1 MKTKGKAWHLVVTV
15 LLILAFVYTAF
26 FGVSAKYG
34 DVTTTYIKG
43 AKDIRFGVDIKG
55 GVNVTFVPS
64 EDYDATEEQLEAAQ
78 LVIENRLV
86 ALNVTDYELYVDP
99 SSDSL
104 ILEFPW
110 QSGETDFDPE
120 AAIEEIG
127 TTAYLTFREGSSA
140 DGDLILDGSMIESAA
155 AQYGPVTSGGASEYY
170 VSLKFTDEGAKAFG
184 EATTRLAASNG
195 TISIWLDDEN
205 VSTATVNAAITDGE
219 AIITSSASNP
229 FTQDAV
235 VKMARQINS
244 GALPFALKVDSYS
257 TVSPSLGEN
266 SLSAMVLAGVI
277 AFALIVVFMTVLYR
291 LPGFLACIALA
302 GQVAATLAFV
312 SGYFS
317 VFESFTLTLPGIA
330 GIILAIGMGV
340 DANVI
345 TAERIKEELKNGKS
359 LDGALKS
366 GFARGLTPIIDG
378 NVTIVI
384 VAIVLMGAFG
394 PSDGLFAK
402 ALHFVFFAFGPSTA
416 GTIYAFGYTLL
427 TGVLLNFVFGVFAT
441 RVMIRG
447 AASIK
452 ALRNPWLYGAAKLG
466 KDETEKKQINF
477 VGLRKKFLV
486 FSSCLM
492 AAIVLCAV
500 VFGVHLD
507 TEFTGGAMITLSYD
521 GSFEMAQVQ
530 QTASDAL
537 ENTGLTPIID
547 GNVTIVIVAIVLMGA
562 FGPSDGLFAKAL
574 HFVFFAFGPSTAG
587 TIYAFGYTLLT
598 GVLLNF
604 VFGVFATRVMIRGAA
619 SIKALRNPWL
629 YGAVKPG
636 KEVKEKKP
644 IDFVGLRKR
653 FLTISTCLMAAI
665 ILCAAVFGV
674 RLDTEFTGGAM
685 ITLSY
690 QGEISTSE
698 VQKTASTALENNGLT
713 LQTGE
718 NVATGE
724 QTLKIS
730 MPGNETVTTDQV
742 ENLLTS
748 LNEQYPDNA
757 FAQLSLSNV
766 SAAMGTKFLQKSLVA
781 VVFSLLL
788 ILLYIGF
795 RFKKIGGL
803 TGGLMAVLALLN
815 DLMVVFGTFVLL
827 RTPLDGNFIAAM
839 LTILGYS
846 INDTVVVYDRIRE
859 NRALMGKKTPFEEL
873 VNHSVNQSA
882 RRTIITTVTTVM
894 ALGVMCVVS
903 KLYGLDSIFTFAF
916 PLMMGMLSGV
926 YTSLC
931 VSTSAWV
938 LWNDRKSK
946 KAETKKA

>member
-1 MKTKGKAWHLVVTV
+1 MKTKGKAWQLVLSVV
-15 LLILAFVYTAF
+15 LIAAFVYTAF
-26 FGVSAKYG
+26 FGVAVKYG
-34 DVTTTYIKG
+34 DVTTTYLKG

-64 EDYDATEEQLEAAQ
+64 DGYDATDEQLAAAQ

-86 ALNVTDYELYVDP
+86 ALNITDYELYVDTNA
-99 SSDSL
+99 DSL

-120 AAIEEIG
+120 AAIQEIG

-140 DGDLILDGSMIESAA
+140 DGELILDGSEVQSAA
-155 AQYGPVTSGGASEYY
+155 AQYGPVSGSSSEYY
-170 VSLKFTDEGAKAFG
+170 VALTFTDEGAKAFG
-184 EATTRLAASNG
+184 DATTKLYQSGG

-205 VSTATVNAAITDGE
+205 VSTATVNAAITDGK
-219 AIITSSASNP
+219 AIITSSASDP

-244 GALPFALKVDSYS
+244 GSLPFALSVDSYS
-257 TVSPSLGEN
+257 TISPSLGEN
-266 SLSAMVLAGVI
+266 SLAAMVLAGLI
-277 AFALIVVFMTVLYR
+277 AFALIVVLMTALYR

-312 SGYFS
+312 SGYFP

-345 TAERIKEELKNGKS
+345 TAERIKEELRSGKS

-452 ALRNPWLYGAAKLG
+452 TLRNPWLYGADKKAPA
-466 KDETEKKQINF
+466 EKKPVDF
-477 VGLRKKFLV
+477 VALRKRFLTV
-486 FSSCLM
+486 SSCLM

-500 VFGVHLD
+500 
-507 TEFTGGAMITLSYD
+507 
-521 GSFEMAQVQ
+521 
-530 QTASDAL
+530 
-537 ENTGLTPIID
+537 
-547 GNVTIVIVAIVLMGA
+547 
-562 FGPSDGLFAKAL
+562 
-574 HFVFFAFGPSTAG
+574 
-587 TIYAFGYTLLT
+587 
-598 GVLLNF
+598 
-604 VFGVFATRVMIRGAA
+604 
-619 SIKALRNPWL
+619 
-629 YGAVKPG
+629 
-636 KEVKEKKP
+636 
-644 IDFVGLRKR
+644 
-653 FLTISTCLMAAI
+653 
-665 ILCAAVFGV
+665 VFGV

-685 ITLSY
+685 ITLRYEDSFAL
-690 QGEISTSE
+690 SD
-698 VQKTASTALENNGLT
+698 VQATAAEALGSKDLT

-730 MPGNETVTTDQV
+730 MPGTETVTTDEVQT
-742 ENLLTS
+742 LLDS
-748 LNEQYPDNA
+748 LNEQYPENA

-781 VVFSLLL
+781 VVFALAV
-788 ILLYIGF
+788 ILLYIAL
-795 RFKKIGGL
+795 RFKNIGGL
-803 TGGLMAVLALLN
+803 TGGMMAVLALLN

-859 NRALMGKKTPFEEL
+859 NRSLMGKKATFEEL
-873 VNHSVNQSA
+873 VNQSVNQSA

-894 ALGVMCVVS
+894 ALAVMCIIS

-938 LWNDRKSK
+938 LWTERKQK
-946 KAETKKA
+946 KD

>member
-1 MKTKGKAWHLVVTV
+1 MKTKGKAWHLIATV
-15 LLILAFVYTAF
+15 LLIVVFVYTAF
-26 FGVSAKYG
+26 FGVYAKYG
-34 DVTTTYIKG
+34 DTTTTYIKG

-64 EDYDATEEQLEAAQ
+64 DGYDATEEQLEAAQ

-86 ALNVTDYELYVDP
+86 ALNVTDYELYVDNN
-99 SSDSL
+99 SDSL

-120 AAIEEIG
+120 AAIDEIG

-140 DGDLILDGSMIESAA
+140 DGELILDGSMIESAA
-155 AQYGPVTSGGASEYY
+155 AQYGPVSNGGASEYF
-170 VSLKFTDEGAKAFG
+170 VSLKFTDDGAKAFG
-184 EATTRLAASNG
+184 DATTKLAASGG

-205 VSTATVNAAITDGE
+205 VSTATVNTAITDGS

-229 FTQDAV
+229 FTQEQV

-244 GALPFALKVDSYS
+244 GALPFALTVDSYS

-266 SLSAMVLAGVI
+266 SLSAMVLAGLI
-277 AFALIVVFMTVLYR
+277 AFALIVVFMTMLYR

-312 SGYFS
+312 SGYFP
-317 VFESFTLTLPGIA
+317 VFESFTMTLPGIA

-366 GFARGLTPIIDG
+366 GFARGLTPIVDG
-378 NVTIVI
+378 NV
-384 VAIVLMGAFG
+384 MGAFG
-394 PSDGLFAK
+394 PSDGMFAK

-452 ALRNPWLYGAAKLG
+452 ALRNPWLYGAEKPG
-466 KDETEKKQINF
+466 KEKAEKKPIDF
-477 VGLRKKFLV
+477 VGLRKRFLTI
-486 FSSCLM
+486 SSCLM

-500 VFGVHLD
+500 VLGVHLD
-507 TEFTGGAMITLSYD
+507 TEFTGGAMITLSYE
-521 GSFEMAQVQ
+521 GSFTMSDVQ
-530 QTASDAL
+530 
-537 ENTGLTPIID
+537 
-547 GNVTIVIVAIVLMGA
+547 
-562 FGPSDGLFAKAL
+562 K
-574 HFVFFAFGPSTAG
+574 
-587 TIYAFGYTLLT
+587 
-598 GVLLNF
+598 
-604 VFGVFATRVMIRGAA
+604 AA
-619 SIKALRNPWL
+619 S
-629 YGAVKPG
+629 
-636 KEVKEKKP
+636 
-644 IDFVGLRKR
+644 
-653 FLTISTCLMAAI
+653 S
-665 ILCAAVFGV
+665 
-674 RLDTEFTGGAM
+674 
-685 ITLSY
+685 
-690 QGEISTSE
+690 
-698 VQKTASTALENNGLT
+698 ALENNGLT

-718 NVATGE
+718 NVATGD

-730 MPGNETVTTDQV
+730 MPGTETVTTEQV
-742 ENLLTS
+742 AKLLDS
-748 LNEQYPDNA
+748 LNESCPDNN
-757 FAQLSLSNV
+757 FEQLSLSNV

-781 VVFSLLL
+781 VVFALVL
-788 ILLYIGF
+788 ILLYIAL
-795 RFKKIGGL
+795 RFKNIGGL
-803 TGGLMAVLALLN
+803 TGGMMAVLALVN

-827 RTPLDGNFIAAM
+827 RTALDGNFIAAM

-859 NRALMGKKTPFEEL
+859 NRTLMGKKASFEEL

-882 RRTIITTVTTVM
+882 RRTLITTITTVM
-894 ALGVMCVVS
+894 ALGVMCIVA

-916 PLMMGMLSGV
+916 PLMMGMISGV

-938 LWNDRKSK
+938 LWSERKPK
-946 KAETKKA
+946 TKA

>member
-1 MKTKGKAWHLVVTV
+1 MKTKGKAWHLIATV
-15 LLILAFVYTAF
+15 LLIVVFVYTAF
-26 FGVSAKYG
+26 FGVYAKYG
-34 DVTTTYIKG
+34 DTTTTYIKG

-64 EDYDATEEQLEAAQ
+64 DGYDATEEQLEAAQ

-86 ALNVTDYELYVDP
+86 ALNVTDYELYVDNN
-99 SSDSL
+99 SDSL

-120 AAIEEIG
+120 AAIDEIG

-140 DGDLILDGSMIESAA
+140 DGELILDGSMIESAA
-155 AQYGPVTSGGASEYY
+155 AQYGPVSNGGASEYF
-170 VSLKFTDEGAKAFG
+170 VSLKFTDDGAKAFG
-184 EATTRLAASNG
+184 DATTKLAASGG

-205 VSTATVNAAITDGE
+205 VSTATVNTAITDGS

-229 FTQDAV
+229 FTQEQV
-235 VKMARQINS
+235 VKMARHINS
-244 GALPFALKVDSYS
+244 GALPFALTVDSYS

-266 SLSAMVLAGVI
+266 SLSAMVLAGLI
-277 AFALIVVFMTVLYR
+277 AFALIVVFMTMLYR

-312 SGYFS
+312 SGYFP
-317 VFESFTLTLPGIA
+317 VFESFTMTLPGIA

-366 GFARGLTPIIDG
+366 GFARGLTPIVDG

-394 PSDGLFAK
+394 PSDGMFAK

-452 ALRNPWLYGAAKLG
+452 ALRNPWLYGAEKPG
-466 KDETEKKQINF
+466 KEKAEKKPIDF
-477 VGLRKKFLV
+477 VGLRKRFLTI
-486 FSSCLM
+486 SSCLM

-500 VFGVHLD
+500 VLGVHLD
-507 TEFTGGAMITLSYD
+507 TEFTGGAMITLSYE
-521 GSFEMAQVQ
+521 GSFTM
-530 QTASDAL
+530 SD
-537 ENTGLTPIID
+537 
-547 GNVTIVIVAIVLMGA
+547 
-562 FGPSDGLFAKAL
+562 
-574 HFVFFAFGPSTAG
+574 
-587 TIYAFGYTLLT
+587 
-598 GVLLNF
+598 
-604 VFGVFATRVMIRGAA
+604 
-619 SIKALRNPWL
+619 
-629 YGAVKPG
+629 
-636 KEVKEKKP
+636 
-644 IDFVGLRKR
+644 
-653 FLTISTCLMAAI
+653 
-665 ILCAAVFGV
+665 
-674 RLDTEFTGGAM
+674 
-685 ITLSY
+685 
-690 QGEISTSE
+690 
-698 VQKTASTALENNGLT
+698 VQKVASSALENNGLT

-718 NVATGE
+718 NVATGD

-730 MPGNETVTTDQV
+730 MPGTETVTTEQV
-742 ENLLTS
+742 AKLLDS
-748 LNEQYPDNA
+748 LNESCPDNN
-757 FAQLSLSNV
+757 FEQLSLSNV

-781 VVFSLLL
+781 VVFALVL
-788 ILLYIGF
+788 ILLYIAL
-795 RFKKIGGL
+795 RFKNIGGL
-803 TGGLMAVLALLN
+803 TGGMMAVLALVN

-827 RTPLDGNFIAAM
+827 RTALDGNFIAVM

-859 NRALMGKKTPFEEL
+859 NRTLMGKKASFEEL

-882 RRTIITTVTTVM
+882 RRTLITTITTVM
-894 ALGVMCVVS
+894 ALGVMCIVA

-916 PLMMGMLSGV
+916 PLMMGMISGV

-938 LWNDRKSK
+938 LWSERKPK
-946 KAETKKA
+946 TKA

>member
-1 MKTKGKAWHLVVTV
+1 MKTKGKAWQLIVTV
-15 LLILAFVYTAF
+15 LLIAAFVYTAF
-26 FGVSAKYG
+26 FGVAVKYG
-34 DVTTTYIKG
+34 DVTTSYLKG

-64 EDYDATEEQLEAAQ
+64 DDYDATDDQLEAAQ

-86 ALNVTDYELYVDP
+86 ALNVTDYELYVDNN
-99 SSDSL
+99 SDSL

-110 QSGETDFDPE
+110 QSGETNFDPE

-140 DGDLILDGSMIESAA
+140 DGELILDGSMVESAA
-155 AQYGPVTSGGASEYY
+155 AQYGPVSGSSSEYY
-170 VSLKFTDEGAKAFG
+170 VALKFTDEGAKAFG
-184 EATTRLAASNG
+184 DATTKLYQSGG

-205 VSTATVNAAITDGE
+205 VSTASVNAAITDGQ

-229 FTQDAV
+229 FTQEDV

-244 GALPFALKVDSYS
+244 GSLPFALTVDSYS

-266 SLSAMVLAGVI
+266 SLSAMVLAGLI
-277 AFALIVVFMTVLYR
+277 AFALIVVLMTALYR

-312 SGYFS
+312 SGYFP

-345 TAERIKEELKNGKS
+345 TAERIKEELRSGKS

-452 ALRNPWLYGAAKLG
+452 ALRNPWLYGADKNAPA
-466 KDETEKKQINF
+466 EKKPINF
-477 VGLRKKFLV
+477 VSLRKRFLTI
-486 FSSCLM
+486 SACLM

-500 VFGVHLD
+500 VL
-507 TEFTGGAMITLSYD
+507 
-521 GSFEMAQVQ
+521 
-530 QTASDAL
+530 
-537 ENTGLTPIID
+537 
-547 GNVTIVIVAIVLMGA
+547 
-562 FGPSDGLFAKAL
+562 
-574 HFVFFAFGPSTAG
+574 
-587 TIYAFGYTLLT
+587 
-598 GVLLNF
+598 
-604 VFGVFATRVMIRGAA
+604 
-619 SIKALRNPWL
+619 
-629 YGAVKPG
+629 
-636 KEVKEKKP
+636 
-644 IDFVGLRKR
+644 
-653 FLTISTCLMAAI
+653 
-665 ILCAAVFGV
+665 GV

-690 QGEISTSE
+690 EDSFDLSA
-698 VQKTASTALENNGLT
+698 VQKTASAALGSKDLT

-730 MPGNETVTTDQV
+730 MPGTETVTTDEVQ
-742 ENLLTS
+742 NLLDS

-781 VVFSLLL
+781 VVFALVL
-788 ILLYIGF
+788 ILLYIAF

-803 TGGLMAVLALLN
+803 TGGMMAVLALLN

>member
-1 MKTKGKAWHLVVTV
+1 MKTKGKAWQLIVTV
-15 LLILAFVYTAF
+15 LLIAAFVYTAF
-26 FGVSAKYG
+26 FGVAVKYG
-34 DVTTTYIKG
+34 DVTTPYLKG

-64 EDYDATEEQLEAAQ
+64 DDYDATDDQLEAAQ

-86 ALNVTDYELYVDP
+86 ALNVTDYELYVDNN
-99 SSDSL
+99 SDSL

-110 QSGETDFDPE
+110 QSGETNFDPE

-140 DGDLILDGSMIESAA
+140 DGELILDGSMVESAA
-155 AQYGPVTSGGASEYY
+155 AQYGPVSGSSSEYY
-170 VSLKFTDEGAKAFG
+170 VALKFTDEGAKAFG
-184 EATTRLAASNG
+184 DATTKLYQSGG

-205 VSTATVNAAITDGE
+205 VSTASVNAAITDGQ

-229 FTQDAV
+229 FTQEDV

-244 GALPFALKVDSYS
+244 GSLPFALTVDSYS

-266 SLSAMVLAGVI
+266 SLSAMVLAGLI
-277 AFALIVVFMTVLYR
+277 AFALIVVLMTALYR

-312 SGYFS
+312 SGYFP

-345 TAERIKEELKNGKS
+345 TAERIKEELRSGKS

-452 ALRNPWLYGAAKLG
+452 ALRSPWLYGADKNAPA
-466 KDETEKKQINF
+466 EKKPINF
-477 VGLRKKFLV
+477 VSLRKRFLTI
-486 FSSCLM
+486 SACLM

-500 VFGVHLD
+500 VL
-507 TEFTGGAMITLSYD
+507 
-521 GSFEMAQVQ
+521 
-530 QTASDAL
+530 
-537 ENTGLTPIID
+537 
-547 GNVTIVIVAIVLMGA
+547 
-562 FGPSDGLFAKAL
+562 
-574 HFVFFAFGPSTAG
+574 
-587 TIYAFGYTLLT
+587 
-598 GVLLNF
+598 
-604 VFGVFATRVMIRGAA
+604 
-619 SIKALRNPWL
+619 
-629 YGAVKPG
+629 
-636 KEVKEKKP
+636 
-644 IDFVGLRKR
+644 
-653 FLTISTCLMAAI
+653 
-665 ILCAAVFGV
+665 GV

-690 QGEISTSE
+690 EDSFDLSA
-698 VQKTASTALENNGLT
+698 VQKTASAALGSKDLT

-730 MPGNETVTTDQV
+730 MPGTETVTTDEVQ
-742 ENLLTS
+742 NLLDS
-748 LNEQYPDNA
+748 LNEQYPGNA

-781 VVFSLLL
+781 VVFALVL
-788 ILLYIGF
+788 ILLYIAF
-795 RFKKIGGL
+795 RFQKIGGL
-803 TGGLMAVLALLN
+803 TGGMMAVLALLN

-846 INDTVVVYDRIRE
+846 INDTVVIYDHIRE
-859 NRALMGKKTPFEEL
+859 NTGLYGKKMSLPEL
-873 VNHSVNQSA
+873 VNLSINQSFG
-882 RRTIITTVTTVM
+882 RSMMTSITTCI
-894 ALGVMCVVS
+894 ALAIVCVVS
-903 KLYGLDSIFTFAF
+903 IIFKLDSIFTFAV
-916 PLMMGMLSGV
+916 PLLFGMVSGV
-926 YTSLC
+926 YSTMCIATQLW
-931 VSTSAWV
+931 VSYKT
-938 LWNDRKSK
+938 RKAAPAPK
-946 KAETKKA
+946 KA

>member
-1 MKTKGKAWHLVVTV
+1 MKTKGKAWHLIATV
-15 LLILAFVYTAF
+15 LLIVVFVYTAF
-26 FGVSAKYG
+26 FGVYAKYG
-34 DVTTTYIKG
+34 DTTTTYIKG

-64 EDYDATEEQLEAAQ
+64 DGYDATEEQLEAAQ

-86 ALNVTDYELYVDP
+86 ALNVTDYELYVDNN
-99 SSDSL
+99 SDSL

-120 AAIEEIG
+120 AAIDEIG

-140 DGDLILDGSMIESAA
+140 DGELILDGSMIESAA
-155 AQYGPVTSGGASEYY
+155 AQYGPVSNGGASEYF
-170 VSLKFTDEGAKAFG
+170 VSLKFTDDGAKAFG
-184 EATTRLAASNG
+184 DATTKLAASGG

-205 VSTATVNAAITDGE
+205 VSTATVNTAITDGS

-229 FTQDAV
+229 FTQEQV

-244 GALPFALKVDSYS
+244 GALPFALTVDSYS

-266 SLSAMVLAGVI
+266 SLSAMVLAGLI
-277 AFALIVVFMTVLYR
+277 AFALIVVFMTMLYR

-312 SGYFS
+312 SGYFP
-317 VFESFTLTLPGIA
+317 VFESFTMTLPGIA

-366 GFARGLTPIIDG
+366 GFARGLTPIVDG

-394 PSDGLFAK
+394 PSDGMFAK

-452 ALRNPWLYGAAKLG
+452 ALRNPWLYGAEKPG
-466 KDETEKKQINF
+466 KEKAEKKPIDF
-477 VGLRKKFLV
+477 VGLRKRFLTI
-486 FSSCLM
+486 SSCLM

-500 VFGVHLD
+500 VLGVHLD
-507 TEFTGGAMITLSYD
+507 TEFTGGAMITLSYE
-521 GSFEMAQVQ
+521 GSFTM
-530 QTASDAL
+530 SD
-537 ENTGLTPIID
+537 
-547 GNVTIVIVAIVLMGA
+547 
-562 FGPSDGLFAKAL
+562 
-574 HFVFFAFGPSTAG
+574 
-587 TIYAFGYTLLT
+587 
-598 GVLLNF
+598 
-604 VFGVFATRVMIRGAA
+604 
-619 SIKALRNPWL
+619 
-629 YGAVKPG
+629 
-636 KEVKEKKP
+636 
-644 IDFVGLRKR
+644 
-653 FLTISTCLMAAI
+653 
-665 ILCAAVFGV
+665 
-674 RLDTEFTGGAM
+674 
-685 ITLSY
+685 
-690 QGEISTSE
+690 
-698 VQKTASTALENNGLT
+698 VQKVASSALENNGLT

-718 NVATGE
+718 NVATGVH
-724 QTLKIS
+724 TLKIS
-730 MPGNETVTTDQV
+730 MPGTETVTTEQV
-742 ENLLTS
+742 AKLLDS
-748 LNEQYPDNA
+748 LNESCPDNN
-757 FAQLSLSNV
+757 FEQLSLSNV

-781 VVFSLLL
+781 VVFALVL
-788 ILLYIGF
+788 ILLYIAL
-795 RFKKIGGL
+795 RFKNIGGL
-803 TGGLMAVLALLN
+803 TGGMMAVLALVN

-827 RTPLDGNFIAAM
+827 RTALDGNFIAAM

-859 NRALMGKKTPFEEL
+859 NRTLMGKKASFEEL

-882 RRTIITTVTTVM
+882 RRTLITTITTVM
-894 ALGVMCVVS
+894 ALGVMCIVA

-916 PLMMGMLSGV
+916 PLMMGMISGV

-938 LWNDRKSK
+938 LWSERKPK
-946 KAETKKA
+946 TKA

>member
-120 AAIEEIG
+120 SAIQEIG

-312 SGYFS
+312 SGYFP

-466 KDETEKKQINF
+466 KDETEKKQVNF

-537 ENTGLTPIID
+537 ENTGLT
-547 GNVTIVIVAIVLMGA
+547 
-562 FGPSDGLFAKAL
+562 
-574 HFVFFAFGPSTAG
+574 
-587 TIYAFGYTLLT
+587 
-598 GVLLNF
+598 
-604 VFGVFATRVMIRGAA
+604 
-619 SIKALRNPWL
+619 
-629 YGAVKPG
+629 
-636 KEVKEKKP
+636 
-644 IDFVGLRKR
+644 
-653 FLTISTCLMAAI
+653 
-665 ILCAAVFGV
+665 
-674 RLDTEFTGGAM
+674 
-685 ITLSY
+685 
-690 QGEISTSE
+690 
-698 VQKTASTALENNGLT
+698 

-718 NVATGE
+718 NVATGD

-730 MPGNETVTTDQV
+730 MPGTETVTVTTDQV
-742 ENLLTS
+742 EALLDS
-748 LNEQYPDNA
+748 LNETYPDNN

-781 VVFSLLL
+781 VVFALVL
-788 ILLYIGF
+788 ILVYIAL
-795 RFKKIGGL
+795 RFKNIGGL
-803 TGGLMAVLALLN
+803 TGGMMAVLALVN

-859 NRALMGKKTPFEEL
+859 NRALMGKKASFEEL
-873 VNHSVNQSA
+873 VNRSVNQSA
-882 RRTIITTVTTVM
+882 RRTLITTITTVM
-894 ALGVMCVVS
+894 ALGVLCIVA

-916 PLMMGMLSGV
+916 PLMMGMISGV

-931 VSTSAWV
+931 VSTSAWM
-938 LWNDRKSK
+938 LWSERSPKSGK
-946 KAETKKA
+946 KA

>member
-1 MKTKGKAWHLVVTV
+1 MKTKGKAWQLVLSVV
-15 LLILAFVYTAF
+15 LIAAFVYTAF
-26 FGVSAKYG
+26 FGVAVKYG
-34 DVTTTYIKG
+34 DVTTTYLKG

-64 EDYDATEEQLEAAQ
+64 DGYDATDEQLAAAQ

-86 ALNVTDYELYVDP
+86 ALNITDYELYVDTNA
-99 SSDSL
+99 DSL

-120 AAIEEIG
+120 AAIQEIG

-140 DGDLILDGSMIESAA
+140 DGELILDGSEVQSAA
-155 AQYGPVTSGGASEYY
+155 AQYGPVSGSSSEYY
-170 VSLKFTDEGAKAFG
+170 VALTFTDEGAKAFG
-184 EATTRLAASNG
+184 DATTKLYQSGG

-205 VSTATVNAAITDGE
+205 VSTATVNAAITDGK
-219 AIITSSASNP
+219 AIITSSASDP

-244 GALPFALKVDSYS
+244 GSLPFALSVDSYS
-257 TVSPSLGEN
+257 TISPSLGEN
-266 SLSAMVLAGVI
+266 SLAAMVLAGLI
-277 AFALIVVFMTVLYR
+277 AFALIVVLMTALYR

-312 SGYFS
+312 SGYFP

-345 TAERIKEELKNGKS
+345 TAERIKEELRSGKS

-447 AASIK
+447 AASIQ
-452 ALRNPWLYGAAKLG
+452 ALRSPWLYGADKKAPA
-466 KDETEKKQINF
+466 EKKPVDF
-477 VGLRKKFLV
+477 VSLRKRFLTV
-486 FSSCLM
+486 SSCLM

-500 VFGVHLD
+500 
-507 TEFTGGAMITLSYD
+507 
-521 GSFEMAQVQ
+521 
-530 QTASDAL
+530 
-537 ENTGLTPIID
+537 
-547 GNVTIVIVAIVLMGA
+547 
-562 FGPSDGLFAKAL
+562 
-574 HFVFFAFGPSTAG
+574 
-587 TIYAFGYTLLT
+587 
-598 GVLLNF
+598 
-604 VFGVFATRVMIRGAA
+604 
-619 SIKALRNPWL
+619 
-629 YGAVKPG
+629 
-636 KEVKEKKP
+636 
-644 IDFVGLRKR
+644 
-653 FLTISTCLMAAI
+653 
-665 ILCAAVFGV
+665 VFGV

-685 ITLSY
+685 ITLRYEDSFAL
-690 QGEISTSE
+690 SD
-698 VQKTASTALENNGLT
+698 VQATAAEALGSKDLT

-730 MPGNETVTTDQV
+730 LPGTETVTTDEVQT
-742 ENLLTS
+742 LLDS
-748 LNEQYPDNA
+748 LNEQYPENA

-781 VVFSLLL
+781 VVFALAI
-788 ILLYIGF
+788 ILLYIAL
-795 RFKKIGGL
+795 RFKNIGGL
-803 TGGLMAVLALLN
+803 TGGMMAVLALLN

-859 NRALMGKKTPFEEL
+859 NRSLMGKKATFEEL
-873 VNHSVNQSA
+873 VNQSVNQSA

-894 ALGVMCVVS
+894 ALAVMCIIS

-938 LWNDRKSK
+938 LWTERKQK
-946 KAETKKA
+946 KD

>member
-120 AAIEEIG
+120 SAIEEIG

-312 SGYFS
+312 SGYFP

-537 ENTGLTPIID
+537 ENTGLT
-547 GNVTIVIVAIVLMGA
+547 
-562 FGPSDGLFAKAL
+562 
-574 HFVFFAFGPSTAG
+574 
-587 TIYAFGYTLLT
+587 
-598 GVLLNF
+598 
-604 VFGVFATRVMIRGAA
+604 
-619 SIKALRNPWL
+619 
-629 YGAVKPG
+629 
-636 KEVKEKKP
+636 
-644 IDFVGLRKR
+644 
-653 FLTISTCLMAAI
+653 
-665 ILCAAVFGV
+665 
-674 RLDTEFTGGAM
+674 
-685 ITLSY
+685 
-690 QGEISTSE
+690 
-698 VQKTASTALENNGLT
+698 

-718 NVATGE
+718 NVATGD

-730 MPGNETVTTDQV
+730 MPGTETVTTDQV
-742 ENLLTS
+742 EALLDS
-748 LNEQYPDNA
+748 LNETYPDNN

-781 VVFSLLL
+781 VVFALVL
-788 ILLYIGF
+788 ILLYIAL
-795 RFKKIGGL
+795 RFKNIGGL
-803 TGGLMAVLALLN
+803 TGGMMAVLALVN

-859 NRALMGKKTPFEEL
+859 NRTLMGKKASFEEL
-873 VNHSVNQSA
+873 VNRSVNQSA
-882 RRTIITTVTTVM
+882 RRTLITTITTVM
-894 ALGVMCVVS
+894 ALGVMCVVA

-916 PLMMGMLSGV
+916 PLMMGMISGV

-938 LWNDRKSK
+938 LWSERKPK
-946 KAETKKA
+946 TKA

>member
-1 MKTKGKAWHLVVTV
+1 MKTKGKAWHLIATV
-15 LLILAFVYTAF
+15 LLIVVFVYTAF
-26 FGVSAKYG
+26 FGVYAKYG
-34 DVTTTYIKG
+34 DTTTTYIKG

-64 EDYDATEEQLEAAQ
+64 DGYDATEEQLEAAQ

-86 ALNVTDYELYVDP
+86 ALNVTDYELYVDNN
-99 SSDSL
+99 SDSL

-120 AAIEEIG
+120 AAIDEIG
-127 TTAYLTFREGSSA
+127 TTAYLTFRGGSSA
-140 DGDLILDGSMIESAA
+140 DGELILDGSMIESAA
-155 AQYGPVTSGGASEYY
+155 AQYGPVSNGGASEYF
-170 VSLKFTDEGAKAFG
+170 VSLKFTDDGAKAFG
-184 EATTRLAASNG
+184 DATTKLAASGG

-205 VSTATVNAAITDGE
+205 VSTATVNTAITDGS

-229 FTQDAV
+229 FTQEQV

-244 GALPFALKVDSYS
+244 GALPFALTVDSYS

-266 SLSAMVLAGVI
+266 SLSAMVLAGLI
-277 AFALIVVFMTVLYR
+277 AFALIVVFMTMLYR

-312 SGYFS
+312 SGYFP
-317 VFESFTLTLPGIA
+317 VFESFTMTLPGIA

-366 GFARGLTPIIDG
+366 GFARGLTPIVDG

-394 PSDGLFAK
+394 PSDGMFAK

-452 ALRNPWLYGAAKLG
+452 ALRNPWLYGA
-466 KDETEKKQINF
+466 E
-477 VGLRKKFLV
+477 
-486 FSSCLM
+486 
-492 AAIVLCAV
+492 
-500 VFGVHLD
+500 
-507 TEFTGGAMITLSYD
+507 
-521 GSFEMAQVQ
+521 
-530 QTASDAL
+530 
-537 ENTGLTPIID
+537 
-547 GNVTIVIVAIVLMGA
+547 
-562 FGPSDGLFAKAL
+562 
-574 HFVFFAFGPSTAG
+574 
-587 TIYAFGYTLLT
+587 
-598 GVLLNF
+598 
-604 VFGVFATRVMIRGAA
+604 
-619 SIKALRNPWL
+619 
-629 YGAVKPG
+629 KPG
-636 KEVKEKKP
+636 KEKAEKKP

-718 NVATGE
+718 NVATGG

-730 MPGNETVTTDQV
+730 MPGTETVTTEQV
-742 ENLLTS
+742 AKLLDS
-748 LNEQYPDNA
+748 LNESCPNNN
-757 FAQLSLSNV
+757 FEQLSLSNV
-766 SAAMGTKFLQKSLVA
+766 SAAMGIKFLQKSLVA
-781 VVFSLLL
+781 VVFALVL
-788 ILLYIGF
+788 ILLYIAL
-795 RFKKIGGL
+795 RFKNIGGL
-803 TGGLMAVLALLN
+803 TGGMMAVLALVN

-827 RTPLDGNFIAAM
+827 RTALDGNFIAAM

-859 NRALMGKKTPFEEL
+859 NRTLMGKKASFEEL

-882 RRTIITTVTTVM
+882 RRTLITTITTVM
-894 ALGVMCVVS
+894 ALGVMCIVA

-916 PLMMGMLSGV
+916 PLMMGMISGV

-938 LWNDRKSK
+938 LWSERKPK
-946 KAETKKA
+946 TKA

>member
-1 MKTKGKAWHLVVTV
+1 MKTKGKAWHLIATV
-15 LLILAFVYTAF
+15 LLIVVFVYTAF
-26 FGVSAKYG
+26 FGVYAKYG
-34 DVTTTYIKG
+34 DTTTTYIKG

-64 EDYDATEEQLEAAQ
+64 DGYDATEEQLEAAQ

-86 ALNVTDYELYVDP
+86 ALNVTDYELYVDNN
-99 SSDSL
+99 SDSL

-120 AAIEEIG
+120 AAIDEIG

-140 DGDLILDGSMIESAA
+140 DGELILDGSMIESAA
-155 AQYGPVTSGGASEYY
+155 AQYGPVSNGGASEYF
-170 VSLKFTDEGAKAFG
+170 VSLKFTDDGAKAFG
-184 EATTRLAASNG
+184 DATTKLAASGG

-205 VSTATVNAAITDGE
+205 VSTATVNTAITDGS

-229 FTQDAV
+229 FTQEQV

-244 GALPFALKVDSYS
+244 GALPFALTVDSYS

-266 SLSAMVLAGVI
+266 SLSAMVLAGLI
-277 AFALIVVFMTVLYR
+277 AFALIVVFMTILYR
-291 LPGFLACIALA
+291 LPGFLACMALA

-312 SGYFS
+312 SGYFP
-317 VFESFTLTLPGIA
+317 VFESFTMTLPGIA

-384 VAIVLMGAFG
+384 VAVVLMGAFG

-452 ALRNPWLYGAAKLG
+452 ALRNPWLYGAEKPG
-466 KDETEKKQINF
+466 KEKAEKKPIDF
-477 VGLRKKFLV
+477 VGLRKRFLTI
-486 FSSCLM
+486 SSCLM

-500 VFGVHLD
+500 VLGVHLD
-507 TEFTGGAMITLSYD
+507 TEFTGGAMITLSYE
-521 GSFEMAQVQ
+521 GSFT
-530 QTASDAL
+530 TAD
-537 ENTGLTPIID
+537 
-547 GNVTIVIVAIVLMGA
+547 
-562 FGPSDGLFAKAL
+562 
-574 HFVFFAFGPSTAG
+574 
-587 TIYAFGYTLLT
+587 
-598 GVLLNF
+598 
-604 VFGVFATRVMIRGAA
+604 
-619 SIKALRNPWL
+619 
-629 YGAVKPG
+629 
-636 KEVKEKKP
+636 
-644 IDFVGLRKR
+644 
-653 FLTISTCLMAAI
+653 
-665 ILCAAVFGV
+665 
-674 RLDTEFTGGAM
+674 
-685 ITLSY
+685 
-690 QGEISTSE
+690 
-698 VQKTASTALENNGLT
+698 VQKTASAALDSTGLT

-718 NVATGE
+718 NVATGD

-730 MPGNETVTTDQV
+730 MPGTETVTTEQV
-742 ENLLTS
+742 ADLLDS
-748 LNEQYPDNA
+748 LNESYPENH
-757 FAQLSLSNV
+757 FEQLSLSNV
-766 SAAMGTKFLQKSLVA
+766 SAAMGIKFLQKSLVA
-781 VVFSLLL
+781 VVFALVL
-788 ILLYIGF
+788 ILLYIAL
-795 RFKKIGGL
+795 RFKNIGGL
-803 TGGLMAVLALLN
+803 TGGMMAVLALVN

-827 RTPLDGNFIAAM
+827 RTALDGNFIAAM

-859 NRALMGKKTPFEEL
+859 NRTLMGKKASFEEL

-882 RRTIITTVTTVM
+882 RRTLITTITTVM
-894 ALGVMCVVS
+894 ALGVMCIVA

-916 PLMMGMLSGV
+916 PLMMGMISGV

-938 LWNDRKSK
+938 LWSERKPK
-946 KAETKKA
+946 TKA

>member
-1 MKTKGKAWHLVVTV
+1 MKTKGKAWQLVVTV
-15 LLILAFVYTAF
+15 LLIAAFVYTAF
-26 FGVSAKYG
+26 FGVAVRYG
-34 DVTTTYIKG
+34 DVTRTYIKG
-43 AKDIRFGVDIKG
+43 AQDIRFGVDIKG
-55 GVNVTFVPS
+55 GVNVTFAPS
-64 EDYDATEEQLEAAQ
+64 DGYDATDEQLDAAQ

-86 ALNVTDYELYVDP
+86 GLNVTDYKLYVDYD
-99 SSDSL
+99 SDRL

-140 DGDLILDGSMIESAA
+140 DGELILDGSMVESAA
-155 AQYGPVTSGGASEYY
+155 AQYGPVSGSSSEYY
-170 VSLKFTDEGAKAFG
+170 VALKFTDAGAKAFG
-184 EATTRLAASNG
+184 DATTRLYQSSG

-205 VSTATVNAAITDGE
+205 VSTATVHAAITDGA

-229 FTQDAV
+229 FTQDDV

-244 GALPFALKVDSYS
+244 GSLPFALTVDSYS
-257 TVSPSLGEN
+257 TISPSLGEN
-266 SLSAMVLAGVI
+266 SLSAMVLAGLI
-277 AFALIVVFMTVLYR
+277 AFALIVVLMTALYR

-345 TAERIKEELKNGKS
+345 TAERIKEELRSGKS

-384 VAIVLMGAFG
+384 VAVVLMGAFG
-394 PSDGLFAK
+394 PSDGFFAK
-402 ALHFVFFAFGPSTA
+402 MLHFVFFAFGPSTA

-447 AASIK
+447 AAAIK
-452 ALRNPWLYGAAKLG
+452 ALRDPWLYGA
-466 KDETEKKQINF
+466 D
-477 VGLRKKFLV
+477 R
-486 FSSCLM
+486 
-492 AAIVLCAV
+492 
-500 VFGVHLD
+500 
-507 TEFTGGAMITLSYD
+507 
-521 GSFEMAQVQ
+521 
-530 QTASDAL
+530 
-537 ENTGLTPIID
+537 
-547 GNVTIVIVAIVLMGA
+547 
-562 FGPSDGLFAKAL
+562 
-574 HFVFFAFGPSTAG
+574 
-587 TIYAFGYTLLT
+587 
-598 GVLLNF
+598 
-604 VFGVFATRVMIRGAA
+604 
-619 SIKALRNPWL
+619 
-629 YGAVKPG
+629 PG
-636 KEVKEKKP
+636 KEPAEKKP
-644 IDFVGLRKR
+644 IDFVSLRKR
-653 FLTISTCLMAAI
+653 FLTISSCLMAVI
-665 ILCAAVFGV
+665 LLCAVVFGV

-690 QGEISTSE
+690 EGEFTTAD
-698 VQKTASTALENNGLT
+698 VQKTASAALGSKDLT

-730 MPGNETVTTDQV
+730 MPGNETVTTD
-742 ENLLTS
+742 
-748 LNEQYPDNA
+748 PDNG
-757 FAQLSLSNV
+757 FVQLSLSNV

-781 VVFSLLL
+781 VLFALVL

-795 RFKKIGGL
+795 RFQKIGGL
-803 TGGLMAVLALLN
+803 TGGMMAVLALLN

-859 NRALMGKKTPFEEL
+859 NRTLMEKKTSFEEL

-894 ALGVMCVVS
+894 ALGVMCIIS

-916 PLMMGMLSGV
+916 PLMMGMISGV

-938 LWNDRKSK
+938 LWSERKTGKK
-946 KAETKKA
+946 KA

>member
-1 MKTKGKAWHLVVTV
+1 MKTKGKAWQLVVTV
-15 LLILAFVYTAF
+15 LLIAAFVYTAF
-26 FGVSAKYG
+26 FGVAVKYG
-34 DVTTTYIKG
+34 DVTKTYIKG
-43 AKDIRFGVDIKG
+43 AQDIRFGVDIKG
-55 GVNVTFVPS
+55 GVNVTFAPS
-64 EDYDATEEQLEAAQ
+64 DGYDATDDQLDAAQ

-86 ALNVTDYELYVDP
+86 GLNLTDYELYVDYD
-99 SSDSL
+99 SDRL

-120 AAIEEIG
+120 SAIDEIG

-140 DGDLILDGSMIESAA
+140 DGELILDGSMVESAS
-155 AQYGPVTSGGASEYY
+155 AQYGPVSGSSSEYY
-170 VSLKFTDEGAKAFG
+170 VALKFTDEGAKAFG
-184 EATTRLAASNG
+184 DATTNLYQSNG

-205 VSTATVNAAITDGE
+205 VSTATVNAAITDGS
-219 AIITSSASNP
+219 AIITSSAANP
-229 FTQDAV
+229 FTQDDV

-244 GALPFALKVDSYS
+244 GSLPFALTVDSYS
-257 TVSPSLGEN
+257 TISPSLGEN
-266 SLSAMVLAGVI
+266 SLSAMVLAGLI
-277 AFALIVVFMTVLYR
+277 AFALIVVLMTALYR

-312 SGYFS
+312 SGYFP

-330 GIILAIGMGV
+330 GVILAIGMGV

-345 TAERIKEELKNGKS
+345 TAERIKEELRSGKS

-384 VAIVLMGAFG
+384 VAVVLMGAFG
-394 PSDGLFAK
+394 PSDGFFAK
-402 ALHFVFFAFGPSTA
+402 VLHFVFFAFGPSTA

-452 ALRNPWLYGAAKLG
+452 ALRNPWLYGASKGEEPA
-466 KDETEKKQINF
+466 
-477 VGLRKKFLV
+477 
-486 FSSCLM
+486 
-492 AAIVLCAV
+492 
-500 VFGVHLD
+500 
-507 TEFTGGAMITLSYD
+507 
-521 GSFEMAQVQ
+521 
-530 QTASDAL
+530 
-537 ENTGLTPIID
+537 
-547 GNVTIVIVAIVLMGA
+547 
-562 FGPSDGLFAKAL
+562 
-574 HFVFFAFGPSTAG
+574 
-587 TIYAFGYTLLT
+587 
-598 GVLLNF
+598 
-604 VFGVFATRVMIRGAA
+604 
-619 SIKALRNPWL
+619 
-629 YGAVKPG
+629 
-636 KEVKEKKP
+636 EKKP
-644 IDFVGLRKR
+644 ADFVGLRKR
-653 FLTISTCLMAAI
+653 FLTISACLMAAI
-665 ILCAAVFGV
+665 LLCAVVFGV

-690 QGEISTSE
+690 EGEFTTSE
-698 VQKTASTALENNGLT
+698 VQKTASAALGSNDLT

-730 MPGNETVTTDQV
+730 MPGNETVTTEQV
-742 ENLLTS
+742 ETLLDS
-748 LNEQYPDNA
+748 LNETYPDNA

-781 VVFSLLL
+781 VVFALVL
-788 ILLYIGF
+788 ILLYIGV

-803 TGGLMAVLALLN
+803 TGGMMAVLALLN

-859 NRALMGKKTPFEEL
+859 NRALMGKKASFEEL

-938 LWNDRKSK
+938 LWSERKSGK
-946 KAETKKA
+946 KNA

>member
-1 MKTKGKAWHLVVTV
+1 MKTKGKAWHLVAAV
-15 LLILAFVYTAF
+15 LLIAVFVYTAF
-26 FGVSAKYG
+26 FGVYAKYG
-34 DVTTTYIKG
+34 DTTTTYIKG

-64 EDYDATEEQLEAAQ
+64 DGYDATEEQLEAAQ

-86 ALNVTDYELYVDP
+86 ALNVTDYELYVDNT
-99 SSDSL
+99 SDSL

-120 AAIEEIG
+120 AAIDEIG
-127 TTAYLTFREGSSA
+127 TTAYLTFREGSNA
-140 DGDLILDGSMIESAA
+140 DGQLILDGSMIESAV
-155 AQYGPVTSGGASEYY
+155 AQYGPVTSGGASEYF
-170 VSLKFTDEGAKAFG
+170 VSLKFTDDGAKAFG
-184 EATTRLAASNG
+184 DATTRLAASKG

-205 VSTATVNAAITDGE
+205 VSTATVNTAITDGS

-229 FTQDAV
+229 FTQEQV

-244 GALPFALKVDSYS
+244 GALPFALTVDSYS

-266 SLSAMVLAGVI
+266 SLSAMVLAGLI
-277 AFALIVVFMTVLYR
+277 AFALIVVFMTILYR
-291 LPGFLACIALA
+291 LPGFLACMALA

-312 SGYFS
+312 SGYFP
-317 VFESFTLTLPGIA
+317 VFESFTMTLPGIA

-384 VAIVLMGAFG
+384 VAVVLMGAFG

-452 ALRNPWLYGAAKLG
+452 ALRNPWLYGAEKPG
-466 KDETEKKQINF
+466 KEKAEKKPIDF
-477 VGLRKKFLV
+477 VGLRKRFLTI
-486 FSSCLM
+486 STCLM

-507 TEFTGGAMITLSYD
+507 TEFTGGAMITLSYE
-521 GSFEMAQVQ
+521 GSFT
-530 QTASDAL
+530 TAD
-537 ENTGLTPIID
+537 
-547 GNVTIVIVAIVLMGA
+547 
-562 FGPSDGLFAKAL
+562 
-574 HFVFFAFGPSTAG
+574 
-587 TIYAFGYTLLT
+587 
-598 GVLLNF
+598 
-604 VFGVFATRVMIRGAA
+604 
-619 SIKALRNPWL
+619 
-629 YGAVKPG
+629 
-636 KEVKEKKP
+636 
-644 IDFVGLRKR
+644 
-653 FLTISTCLMAAI
+653 
-665 ILCAAVFGV
+665 
-674 RLDTEFTGGAM
+674 
-685 ITLSY
+685 
-690 QGEISTSE
+690 
-698 VQKTASTALENNGLT
+698 VQKTASAALDSTGLT

-718 NVATGE
+718 NVATGD

-730 MPGNETVTTDQV
+730 MPGTETVTTEQV
-742 ENLLTS
+742 ADLLDS
-748 LNEQYPDNA
+748 LNESYPENH
-757 FAQLSLSNV
+757 FEQLSLSNV
-766 SAAMGTKFLQKSLVA
+766 SAAMGIKFLQKSLVA
-781 VVFSLLL
+781 VVFALVL
-788 ILLYIGF
+788 ILLYIAL
-795 RFKKIGGL
+795 RFKNIGGL
-803 TGGLMAVLALLN
+803 TGGMMAVLALVN

-859 NRALMGKKTPFEEL
+859 NRTLMGKKASFEEL
-873 VNHSVNQSA
+873 VNRSVNQSA
-882 RRTIITTVTTVM
+882 RRTLITTITTVM
-894 ALGVMCVVS
+894 ALGVMCVVA

-916 PLMMGMLSGV
+916 PLMMGMISGV

-938 LWNDRKSK
+938 LWSERKPK
-946 KAETKKA
+946 TKA

>member
-1 MKTKGKAWHLVVTV
+1 MKTKGKAWQLVLTV
-15 LLILAFVYTAF
+15 LLIAAFVYTAF
-26 FGVSAKYG
+26 FGVAVKYG

-64 EDYDATEEQLEAAQ
+64 DDYDATDDQLEAAQ

-86 ALNVTDYELYVDP
+86 ALNVTDYELYVDNN
-99 SSDSL
+99 SDSL

-120 AAIEEIG
+120 AAIDEIG
-127 TTAYLTFREGSSA
+127 TTAYLTFRGGSSA
-140 DGDLILDGSMIESAA
+140 DGELILDGSMIESAA
-155 AQYGPVTSGGASEYY
+155 AQYGPVSNGGASEYF
-170 VSLKFTDEGAKAFG
+170 VSLKFTDDGAKAFG
-184 EATTRLAASNG
+184 DATTKLAASGG

-205 VSTATVNAAITDGE
+205 VSTATVNTAITDGS

-229 FTQDAV
+229 FTQEQV

-244 GALPFALKVDSYS
+244 GALPFALTVDSYS

-266 SLSAMVLAGVI
+266 SLSAMVLAGLI
-277 AFALIVVFMTVLYR
+277 AFALIVVFMTMLYR

-312 SGYFS
+312 SGYFP
-317 VFESFTLTLPGIA
+317 VFESFTMTLPGIA

-366 GFARGLTPIIDG
+366 GFARGLTPIVDG

-394 PSDGLFAK
+394 PSDGMFAK

-452 ALRNPWLYGAAKLG
+452 ALRNPWLYGAEKPG
-466 KDETEKKQINF
+466 KEKAEKKPIDF
-477 VGLRKKFLV
+477 VGLRKRFLTI
-486 FSSCLM
+486 SSCLM

-500 VFGVHLD
+500 VLGVHLD
-507 TEFTGGAMITLSYD
+507 TEFTGGAMITLSYE
-521 GSFEMAQVQ
+521 GSFTM
-530 QTASDAL
+530 SD
-537 ENTGLTPIID
+537 
-547 GNVTIVIVAIVLMGA
+547 
-562 FGPSDGLFAKAL
+562 
-574 HFVFFAFGPSTAG
+574 
-587 TIYAFGYTLLT
+587 
-598 GVLLNF
+598 
-604 VFGVFATRVMIRGAA
+604 
-619 SIKALRNPWL
+619 
-629 YGAVKPG
+629 
-636 KEVKEKKP
+636 
-644 IDFVGLRKR
+644 
-653 FLTISTCLMAAI
+653 
-665 ILCAAVFGV
+665 
-674 RLDTEFTGGAM
+674 
-685 ITLSY
+685 
-690 QGEISTSE
+690 
-698 VQKTASTALENNGLT
+698 VQKVASTALENNGLT

-718 NVATGE
+718 NVATGG

-730 MPGNETVTTDQV
+730 MPGTETVTTEQV
-742 ENLLTS
+742 AKLLDS
-748 LNEQYPDNA
+748 LNESCPNNN
-757 FAQLSLSNV
+757 FEQLSLSNV

-781 VVFSLLL
+781 VVFALVL
-788 ILLYIGF
+788 ILLYIAL
-795 RFKKIGGL
+795 RFKNIGGL
-803 TGGLMAVLALLN
+803 TGGMMAVLALVN

-827 RTPLDGNFIAAM
+827 RTALDGNFIAAM

-859 NRALMGKKTPFEEL
+859 NRTLMGKKASFEEL

-882 RRTIITTVTTVM
+882 RRTLITTITTVM
-894 ALGVMCVVS
+894 ALGVMCIVA

-916 PLMMGMLSGV
+916 PLMMGMISGV

-938 LWNDRKSK
+938 LWSERKPK
-946 KAETKKA
+946 TKA

>member
-120 AAIEEIG
+120 SAIQEIG

-266 SLSAMVLAGVI
+266 SLSAMVLAGLI
-277 AFALIVVFMTVLYR
+277 AFALIVVFMTMLYR
-291 LPGFLACIALA
+291 LA

-312 SGYFS
+312 SGYFP

-466 KDETEKKQINF
+466 KDETEKKQVNF

-500 VFGVHLD
+500 VLGVHPD

-537 ENTGLTPIID
+537 ENTGLT
-547 GNVTIVIVAIVLMGA
+547 
-562 FGPSDGLFAKAL
+562 
-574 HFVFFAFGPSTAG
+574 
-587 TIYAFGYTLLT
+587 
-598 GVLLNF
+598 
-604 VFGVFATRVMIRGAA
+604 
-619 SIKALRNPWL
+619 
-629 YGAVKPG
+629 
-636 KEVKEKKP
+636 
-644 IDFVGLRKR
+644 
-653 FLTISTCLMAAI
+653 
-665 ILCAAVFGV
+665 
-674 RLDTEFTGGAM
+674 
-685 ITLSY
+685 
-690 QGEISTSE
+690 
-698 VQKTASTALENNGLT
+698 

-718 NVATGE
+718 NVATGD

-730 MPGNETVTTDQV
+730 MPGTETVTTDQV
-742 ENLLTS
+742 EALLDS
-748 LNEQYPDNA
+748 LNETYPDNN

-781 VVFSLLL
+781 VVFALVL
-788 ILLYIGF
+788 ILLYIAL
-795 RFKKIGGL
+795 RFKNIGGL
-803 TGGLMAVLALLN
+803 TGGMMAVLALMN

-859 NRALMGKKTPFEEL
+859 NRALMGKKASFEEL
-873 VNHSVNQSA
+873 VNRSVNQSA
-882 RRTIITTVTTVM
+882 RRTLITTITTVM
-894 ALGVMCVVS
+894 ALGVLCIVA

-916 PLMMGMLSGV
+916 PLMMGMI
-926 YTSLC
+926 
-931 VSTSAWV
+931 
-938 LWNDRKSK
+938 K
-946 KAETKKA
+946 KA

>member
-1 MKTKGKAWHLVVTV
+1 MKTKGKAWQLVLSVV
-15 LLILAFVYTAF
+15 LIAAFVYTAF
-26 FGVSAKYG
+26 FGVAVKYG
-34 DVTTTYIKG
+34 DVTTTYLKG

-64 EDYDATEEQLEAAQ
+64 DGYDATDEQLAAAQ

-86 ALNVTDYELYVDP
+86 ALNITDYELYVDTNA
-99 SSDSL
+99 DSL

-120 AAIEEIG
+120 AAIQEIG
-127 TTAYLTFREGSSA
+127 TTAYLTFREGSGA
-140 DGDLILDGSMIESAA
+140 DGELILDGSEVQSAA
-155 AQYGPVTSGGASEYY
+155 AQYGPVSGSSSEYY
-170 VSLKFTDEGAKAFG
+170 VALTFTDEGAKAFG
-184 EATTRLAASNG
+184 DATTKLYQSGG

-205 VSTATVNAAITDGE
+205 VSTATVNAAITDGK
-219 AIITSSASNP
+219 AIITSSASDP

-244 GALPFALKVDSYS
+244 GSLPFALSVDSYS
-257 TVSPSLGEN
+257 TISPSLGEN
-266 SLSAMVLAGVI
+266 SLAAMVLAGLI
-277 AFALIVVFMTVLYR
+277 AFALIVVLMTALYR

-312 SGYFS
+312 SGYFP

-345 TAERIKEELKNGKS
+345 TAERIKEELRSGKS

-452 ALRNPWLYGAAKLG
+452 ALRSPWLYGADKKAPA
-466 KDETEKKQINF
+466 EKKPMDF
-477 VGLRKKFLV
+477 VALRKRFLTV
-486 FSSCLM
+486 SSCLM

-500 VFGVHLD
+500 
-507 TEFTGGAMITLSYD
+507 
-521 GSFEMAQVQ
+521 
-530 QTASDAL
+530 
-537 ENTGLTPIID
+537 
-547 GNVTIVIVAIVLMGA
+547 
-562 FGPSDGLFAKAL
+562 
-574 HFVFFAFGPSTAG
+574 
-587 TIYAFGYTLLT
+587 
-598 GVLLNF
+598 
-604 VFGVFATRVMIRGAA
+604 
-619 SIKALRNPWL
+619 
-629 YGAVKPG
+629 
-636 KEVKEKKP
+636 
-644 IDFVGLRKR
+644 
-653 FLTISTCLMAAI
+653 
-665 ILCAAVFGV
+665 VFGV

-685 ITLSY
+685 ITLRYEDSFAL
-690 QGEISTSE
+690 SD
-698 VQKTASTALENNGLT
+698 VQATAAEALGSKDLT

-730 MPGNETVTTDQV
+730 MPGTETVTTDEVQT
-742 ENLLTS
+742 LLDS
-748 LNEQYPDNA
+748 LNEQYPENA

-781 VVFSLLL
+781 VVFALAV
-788 ILLYIGF
+788 ILLYIAL
-795 RFKKIGGL
+795 RFKNIGGL
-803 TGGLMAVLALLN
+803 TGGMMAVLALLN

-859 NRALMGKKTPFEEL
+859 NRSLMGKKATFEEL
-873 VNHSVNQSA
+873 VNQSVNQSA

-894 ALGVMCVVS
+894 ALAVMCIIS

-938 LWNDRKSK
+938 LWTERKQK
-946 KAETKKA
+946 KD

>member
-1 MKTKGKAWHLVVTV
+1 MKTKGKAWHLVAAV
-15 LLILAFVYTAF
+15 LLIAVFVYTAF
-26 FGVSAKYG
+26 FGVYAKYG
-34 DVTTTYIKG
+34 DTTTTYIKG

-64 EDYDATEEQLEAAQ
+64 DGYDATEEQLEAAQ

-86 ALNVTDYELYVDP
+86 ALNVTDYELYVDNN
-99 SSDSL
+99 SDSL

-120 AAIEEIG
+120 AAIDEIG

-140 DGDLILDGSMIESAA
+140 DGGLILDGSMIESAT
-155 AQYGPVTSGGASEYY
+155 AQYGPVTSGGASEYF
-170 VSLKFTDEGAKAFG
+170 VSLKFTDDGAKAFG
-184 EATTRLAASNG
+184 DATTRLAASKG

-205 VSTATVNAAITDGE
+205 VSTATVNTAITDGS

-229 FTQDAV
+229 FTQEQV
-235 VKMARQINS
+235 IKMARQINS
-244 GALPFALKVDSYS
+244 GALPFALTVDSYS

-266 SLSAMVLAGVI
+266 SLSAMVLAGLI
-277 AFALIVVFMTVLYR
+277 AFALIVVFMTILYR
-291 LPGFLACIALA
+291 LPGFLACMALA

-312 SGYFS
+312 SGYFP
-317 VFESFTLTLPGIA
+317 VFESFTMTLPGIA

-384 VAIVLMGAFG
+384 VAVVLMGAFG

-452 ALRNPWLYGAAKLG
+452 ALRNPWLYGAEKPG
-466 KDETEKKQINF
+466 KEKAEKKPIDF
-477 VGLRKKFLV
+477 VGLRKRFLTI
-486 FSSCLM
+486 STCLM

-507 TEFTGGAMITLSYD
+507 TEFTGGAMITLSYE
-521 GSFEMAQVQ
+521 GSFT
-530 QTASDAL
+530 TAD
-537 ENTGLTPIID
+537 
-547 GNVTIVIVAIVLMGA
+547 
-562 FGPSDGLFAKAL
+562 
-574 HFVFFAFGPSTAG
+574 
-587 TIYAFGYTLLT
+587 
-598 GVLLNF
+598 
-604 VFGVFATRVMIRGAA
+604 
-619 SIKALRNPWL
+619 
-629 YGAVKPG
+629 
-636 KEVKEKKP
+636 
-644 IDFVGLRKR
+644 
-653 FLTISTCLMAAI
+653 
-665 ILCAAVFGV
+665 
-674 RLDTEFTGGAM
+674 
-685 ITLSY
+685 
-690 QGEISTSE
+690 
-698 VQKTASTALENNGLT
+698 VQKTASAALDSTGLT

-718 NVATGE
+718 NVATGD

-730 MPGNETVTTDQV
+730 MPGTETVTTEQV
-742 ENLLTS
+742 ADLLDS
-748 LNEQYPDNA
+748 LNESYPENH
-757 FAQLSLSNV
+757 FEQLSLSNV
-766 SAAMGTKFLQKSLVA
+766 SAAMGIKFLQKSLVA
-781 VVFSLLL
+781 VVFALVL
-788 ILLYIGF
+788 ILLYIAL
-795 RFKKIGGL
+795 RFKNIGGL
-803 TGGLMAVLALLN
+803 TGGMMAVLALVN

-859 NRALMGKKTPFEEL
+859 NRTLMGKKASFEEL
-873 VNHSVNQSA
+873 VNRSVNQSA
-882 RRTIITTVTTVM
+882 RRTLITTITTVM
-894 ALGVMCVVS
+894 ALGVMCVVA

-916 PLMMGMLSGV
+916 PLMMGMISGV

-938 LWNDRKSK
+938 LWSERKPK
-946 KAETKKA
+946 TKA